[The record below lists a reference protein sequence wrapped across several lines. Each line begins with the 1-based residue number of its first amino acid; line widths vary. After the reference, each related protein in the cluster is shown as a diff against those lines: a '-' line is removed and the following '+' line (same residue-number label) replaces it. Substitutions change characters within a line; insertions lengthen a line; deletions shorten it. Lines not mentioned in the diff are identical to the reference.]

1 MSQIARSDDD
11 QTTPPAKAELLT
23 RIEEAWSELEQT
35 IAALSETQL
44 TTVQDEQGWSAKD
57 HLVHITT
64 WEQSLLALLQG
75 RDRHQAIGL
84 GDVDE
89 SAMEIDD
96 INAHIFQRNQH
107 RSLEDVV
114 AAARQSH
121 QQVMATLNSLSD
133 ADLLK
138 PYSHYQPQDLPYEAA
153 PVVGWINGNTW
164 EHYSEHIDWIRGL
177 SSS

>member
-1 MSQIARSDDD
+1 MSQIAVPNEAQADLP
-11 QTTPPAKAELLT
+11 TKAELLI
-23 RIEEAWSELEQT
+23 RIEAAWSELEQT
-35 IAALSETQL
+35 LAAVPQAQV
-44 TTVQDEQGWSAKD
+44 TTLRDDQGWSAKD

-84 GDVDE
+84 GDMDE
-89 SAMEIDD
+89 SAMKIDD
-96 INAHIFQRNQH
+96 INAYVFQRNQH
-107 RSLEDVV
+107 RSLEDVM
-114 AAARQSH
+114 AAARRSH

-153 PVVGWINGNTW
+153 PVIGWINGNTW
-164 EHYSEHIDWIRGL
+164 EHYREHSGWIRGL
-177 SSS
+177 GST